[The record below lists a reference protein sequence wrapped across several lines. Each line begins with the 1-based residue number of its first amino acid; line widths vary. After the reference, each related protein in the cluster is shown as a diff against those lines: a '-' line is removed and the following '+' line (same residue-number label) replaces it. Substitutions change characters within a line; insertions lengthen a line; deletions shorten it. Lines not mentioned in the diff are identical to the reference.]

1 MIYHSSDVTQLIL
14 YCVGQT
20 FFKFDVLSSEENVA
34 ECSLHVCQRKEKSL
48 GSCNLCW
55 DCSVFRNLI
64 HFLVFIYQR
73 MGEDHFS
80 YRVVIKQ
87 SYLNITRQRRR
98 LIVPQNKFSLKMNW
112 NNENSKRS
120 VGKIVCD

>member
-1 MIYHSSDVTQLIL
+1 
-14 YCVGQT
+14 
-20 FFKFDVLSSEENVA
+20 
-34 ECSLHVCQRKEKSL
+34 
-48 GSCNLCW
+48 
-55 DCSVFRNLI
+55 
-64 HFLVFIYQR
+64 

-120 VGKIVCD
+120 VGKIVCDYVKN

>member
-1 MIYHSSDVTQLIL
+1 
-14 YCVGQT
+14 
-20 FFKFDVLSSEENVA
+20 
-34 ECSLHVCQRKEKSL
+34 
-48 GSCNLCW
+48 
-55 DCSVFRNLI
+55 
-64 HFLVFIYQR
+64 

-98 LIVPQNKFSLKMNW
+98 LIVLQNKFILKRNW